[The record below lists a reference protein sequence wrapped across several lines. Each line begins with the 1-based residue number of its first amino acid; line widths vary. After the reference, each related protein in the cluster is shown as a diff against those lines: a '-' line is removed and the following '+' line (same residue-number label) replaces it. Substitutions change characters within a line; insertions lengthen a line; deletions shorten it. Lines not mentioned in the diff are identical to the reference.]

1 MTFTK
6 IQKAVIGIAAFV
18 VAAATISSTTVAIA
32 DIMFWSEEEQE
43 MYVEQVASDAKARD
57 IRKLKQEIFKLQLE
71 VDAGKATAED
81 KAFLKFLKQDLE
93 AMQSTT

>member
-6 IQKAVIGIAAFV
+6 IQKAVIGVAAFV

-32 DIMFWSEEEQE
+32 DIMFWSEDEQE

-57 IRKLKQEIFKLQLE
+57 VRKLKQEIFKLQLE
-71 VDAGKATAED
+71 VDAGKATPED
-81 KAFLKFLKQDLE
+81 EAYMRFLQHQLE
-93 AMQSTT
+93 ELQG